1 MITYIHLYSKT
12 NSDVKLDT
20 KRSFTEFFRHYVF
33 SWSRPT
39 LYASSKQTPW
49 SDAKQTIQAWSCDN
63 STERTCQWNLFQET
77 HEVIRLNMVHSR
89 MWHYL
94 FCCPQAPQDK
104 IRHISQVTQFS
115 QGPCW
120 STKAR
125 GNGNY
130 QVQESLEIELQFAQS
145 AQGAVGNEGDKKNK

>member
-1 MITYIHLYSKT
+1 
-12 NSDVKLDT
+12 
-20 KRSFTEFFRHYVF
+20 
-33 SWSRPT
+33 
-39 LYASSKQTPW
+39 
-49 SDAKQTIQAWSCDN
+49 
-63 STERTCQWNLFQET
+63 
-77 HEVIRLNMVHSR
+77 MVHSR

-104 IRHISQVTQFS
+104 IRLKERCVYISQVTQFS

-120 STKAR
+120 STKAG

-145 AQGAVGNEGDKKNK
+145 AQGAVGNEGVKKNK